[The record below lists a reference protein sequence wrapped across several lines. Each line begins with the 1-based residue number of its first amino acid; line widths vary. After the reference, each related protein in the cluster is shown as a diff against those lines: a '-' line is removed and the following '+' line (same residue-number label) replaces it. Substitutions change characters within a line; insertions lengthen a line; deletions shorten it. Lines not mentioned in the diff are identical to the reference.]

1 MKNFYFVCILFLFSF
16 SSSFAQSL
24 KTEYTLGKERDFNV
38 VEGYFFD
45 NGGKDAPLLNEYFI
59 TTLHSTTDV
68 DVFFEELNI
77 PNGARLNF
85 YLGKNTKGQLVG
97 SISHFDKISNITGKE
112 ITIEYIPTNA
122 IDKNIGNF
130 KGVIKRT
137 SNGSNQRG
145 SSRSQPE
152 SDCPYAIPLC
162 QNLTA
167 VALAGQ
173 YTDLGAVSDDAG
185 GCYGGTG
192 SGGSVWYSFQ
202 PQTDGPLDFTI
213 TPTGSTDYDFVLW
226 DITAGCASNQRQEIS
241 CNYSLITGATGLSS
255 TLCSQAG
262 GSCSPNDCTTDSKGS
277 DCNKFNRRPNVLA
290 SHKYAVCI
298 NFYSG
303 SNDGFNIQFK
313 NEASSV
319 TITDITPPTILNATA
334 NSCPSATQFKLRFS
348 EYIDCSTLQAADL
361 TLPGHTV
368 TITNTNCA
376 NGVSNTVDVTISP
389 ALTSGT
395 YSLHGQDILDLCGN
409 NMNSNFSIV
418 IGANPTPTISP
429 NKTTCKSPGFLGIG
443 YTYSPATQS
452 LTAGGGTFY
461 QWSDGQIGAT
471 VSVAPTATTVYT
483 VTVTQGA
490 CPATASVT
498 VTVEAAPVVSI
509 PDQNFCAGQ
518 SRTLTAT
525 GGGTYQ
531 WYTGPSLFGNG
542 TAIAAPAGTA
552 AVLNA
557 TPSATT
563 TYRVIVTSPG
573 GCKGQDDVTLTLV
586 TTNCCNASITPV
598 SLCANDAP
606 VTLVV
611 GTAGGTFSG
620 PGITNT
626 TTGVFDPTVAGVG
639 SHKIYYQL
647 SCGTDSAII
656 TVTGCSAVNV
666 CRETNGNLTVSGG
679 TPAFTW
685 SYWKAASSTPITNS
699 ATCTACGG
707 SWTPFVNICT
717 SGITTITSCPV
728 PAGWVQFATGTT
740 VTPPVGKDTIKVVD
754 GAGTT
759 VTIYSIA
766 SVALCSSCP
775 TITVTTTTTNTTC
788 GLANGSASTT
798 VSGGVSPYTYTWS
811 NSGGSGSGLSNM
823 NAGTYTVTV
832 KDANLCSAIASVT
845 IGSSANPTATST
857 KTDVTCNGANNGT
870 LTVNASGGTGT
881 LTYTWSPNVSTA
893 SSASSLAP
901 NTYSVTVK
909 DANNCTIV
917 TSQTITQ
924 PTAISINTSSTAAT
938 CNSNNGSATATPSG
952 GTGAYTYTWTGGA
965 TASTAPNLA
974 SGTYSVTVKDA
985 SLCSA
990 TASVTV
996 SGGSGP
1002 IATSSKT
1009 DVTCNAA
1016 NNGTMTVNASGGTG
1030 TLNYT
1035 WSPNVSTTSS
1045 ASSLAPNTYSVT
1057 VKDANNCTV
1066 VTSQTISQPSAIT
1079 ISTSTT
1085 TATCGASNGS
1095 ATATPSGG
1103 TGAYTYS
1110 WTGGATTATATSLA
1124 AGTYSVTVNDVSLCS
1139 AVASATV
1146 SSTASINT
1154 SMTATPS
1161 GCGTPSGKAKVT
1173 VTAGAGPFT
1182 YLWSNGQTADSA
1194 TALSTGYVK
1203 VTVTGAGGCTKVDS
1217 ILVPSSATL
1226 PNINAGVDTSLN
1238 CIRTSVIL
1246 QATSSTAG
1254 VTFAWSNGINTA
1266 NNTVNSANTYT
1277 VTATDPNNGC
1287 TASDA
1292 VVVSMNNV
1300 IPNANAVVVQ
1310 PSCSNPNGSITVNPS
1325 LGTPPFNYSWSAN
1338 AAVGNVNA
1346 ATGLGAGTYTVSITS
1361 ADGCEKDTTITI
1373 VAPPAAIS
1381 IQGVVV
1387 NTLACH
1393 ETTGTIGNVVVSG
1406 GTAPYNYVYA
1416 PQSNLSATTTIP
1428 ALPFAGV
1435 AIGDYV
1441 LTVSDNFGC
1450 SDTFWFSVTRQDLF
1464 LNPVQAS
1471 PESCIGAL
1479 NGVINNAVPFY
1490 GTAPYQLGFA
1500 PTANPSAITPVTGFP
1515 VNGMT
1520 PGTYIMYATDSKGC
1534 TDSAWFSIGASITP
1548 CCTHSLV
1555 ATVSQPTCANNDG
1568 AIDMTV
1574 SGALGMLTY
1583 AWGNGET
1590 TEDLSNLASGT
1601 YYVTVTDDITNCSKD
1616 TSFVLFPPSPPIV
1629 DAGLDV
1635 TLTCVLLNT
1644 NLTATST
1651 TVGTTFT
1658 WSNGTNAAST
1668 LVSTANTYTVTAT
1681 DPSNGCTASD
1691 AVVVTLD
1698 NATPNV
1704 NAGTDVQLTCIVTNT
1719 SLQATSTTAGVTYA
1733 WSNGVNTAGNLVS
1746 TPNTYTVTATNSSNG
1761 CTVSDAV
1768 DVTQNITTPN
1778 VDAGLDQTLSC
1789 TTSSA
1794 TLSGTSTS
1802 AGVSYTWS
1810 GPGTIANG
1818 NTATAT
1824 VTVSGNYTLLVT
1836 DPSNGC
1842 TASDIVVVTPNVNAP
1857 NINAGL
1863 DQVLTCVNT
1872 SVSLTATSSTVG
1884 VTFLW
1889 SDGTANASTTVNAPT
1904 TYSVTATDPNNGC
1917 QAVDQVVVSQNIAA
1931 PDVNAGADATLTCLI
1946 TSIPLNATSTISGA
1960 TFVWSNGTANATTTV
1975 NAPNIY
1981 TVTATDPSNGC
1992 TASDDVFINANGVPV
2007 LSIVSGDNPC
2017 PDVAKGYIN
2026 TNVSGG
2032 VEPYTYLWSNGAT
2045 TTSLNGLHGGTYNV
2059 TVTDANGCSLSQTI
2073 QIIEGDSLS
2082 ITNLTSV
2089 QIPLGETIQLNP
2101 IVNGASAPL
2110 SYSWNPAVYLSCSN
2124 CSNPIVNTVNSI
2136 SYGLLVVDTNGCVA
2150 ESQVSIIIV
2159 PDYQIYVP
2167 SAFTPNNDGTN
2178 DVFEI
2183 FGNKKLWKELSM
2195 TIFNRWGEKV
2205 FESSDSKFA
2214 WDGTFHG
2221 VLQNPQI
2228 YVYQLRITFIDGYAM
2243 PLQKGS
2249 ISLIR

>member
-1 MKNFYFVCILFLFSF
+1 MMKKLYFVCFLVFQIFNASVF
-16 SSSFAQSL
+16 GQAD
-24 KTEYTLGKERDFNV
+24 KKEYTLGKERDYNV
-38 VEGYFFD
+38 AGGTFYD
-45 NGGKDAPLLNEYFI
+45 NGGKEGPLLNEYFI
-59 TTLHSTTDV
+59 TTFHSQFDI
-68 DVFFEELNI
+68 DIFFEELNI
-77 PNGARLNF
+77 PIGSRLNF

-97 SISHFDKISNITGKE
+97 SISHYDKIANITGKE
-112 ITIEYIPTNA
+112 ITIEYIPTNS
-122 IDKNIGNF
+122 INKTISNF
-130 KGVIKRT
+130 RGLIIPS

-213 TPTGSTDYDFVLW
+213 TPSGSTDYDFVLW
-226 DITAGCASNQRQEIS
+226 DVTAGCASNQRQEIS

-262 GSCSPNDCTTDSKGS
+262 GSCSPNDCSTDSKGS

-389 ALTSGT
+389 ALTTGT

-418 IGANPTPTISP
+418 IGANPTPTISA

-443 YTYSPATQS
+443 FTYSPASQS

-471 VSVAPTATTVYT
+471 VSVAPTTTTVYT

-490 CPATASVT
+490 CPATANVSVT
-498 VTVEAAPVVSI
+498 VETAPVVSI

-518 SRTLTAT
+518 SRTLTAS

-606 VTLVV
+606 VTLAV

-639 SHKIYYQL
+639 SHKIFYQL
-647 SCGTDSAII
+647 GCGKDSAII
-656 TVTGCSAVNV
+656 TVTGCSAVHV

-679 TPAFTW
+679 TAPFTW
-685 SYWKAASSTPITNS
+685 SVWDSVGR
-699 ATCTACGG
+699 TC
-707 SWTPFVNICT
+707 
-717 SGITTITSCPV
+717 SGIVIFGNCTGTWVKTM
-728 PAGWVQFATGTT
+728 GWKTFGGGATT

-759 VTIYSIA
+759 VNIYSVA
-766 SVALCSSCP
+766 SVPPCSSCP
-775 TITVTTTTTNTTC
+775 TITVNTTPTNATC
-788 GLANGSASTT
+788 GLANGSATTT

-811 NSGGSGSGLSNM
+811 NSGGSNSSITNM

-832 KDANLCSAIASVT
+832 KDVNLCSATANVT

-857 KTDVTCNGANNGT
+857 KTDATCNGANNGT
-870 LTVNASGGTGT
+870 VTVTASGGTGS
-881 LTYTWSPNVSTA
+881 LT
-893 SSASSLAP
+893 
-901 NTYSVTVK
+901 
-909 DANNCTIV
+909 
-917 TSQTITQ
+917 
-924 PTAISINTSSTAAT
+924 
-938 CNSNNGSATATPSG
+938 
-952 GTGAYTYTWTGGA
+952 
-965 TASTAPNLA
+965 
-974 SGTYSVTVKDA
+974 
-985 SLCSA
+985 
-990 TASVTV
+990 
-996 SGGSGP
+996 
-1002 IATSSKT
+1002 
-1009 DVTCNAA
+1009 
-1016 NNGTMTVNASGGTG
+1016 
-1030 TLNYT
+1030 YT

-1045 ASSLAPNTYSVT
+1045 ASALAPNTYSVT

-1066 VTSQTISQPSAIT
+1066 VTSQTITQPTAIT
-1079 ISTSTT
+1079 IATSST

-1095 ATATPSGG
+1095 ATASPSGG
-1103 TGAYTYS
+1103 TGAYTYT
-1110 WTGGATTATATSLA
+1110 WTGGTTTATATNLA
-1124 AGTYSVTVNDVSLCS
+1124 AGTYSVTVKDASVCS
-1139 AVASATV
+1139 AVGSAIV
-1146 SSTASINT
+1146 SSTTSIT
-1154 SMTATPS
+1154 TTMTASPS
-1161 GCGTPSGKAKVT
+1161 GCGTPTGKAKVT

-1226 PNINAGVDTSLN
+1226 PNINAGVDTALN
-1238 CIRTSVIL
+1238 CIRTSITL

-1310 PSCSNPNGSITVNPS
+1310 PSCSNPNGSISLNPS
-1325 LGTPPFNYSWSAN
+1325 LGTPPYNYSWSTN
-1338 AAVGNVNA
+1338 AGVGNVNA
-1346 ATGLGAGTYTVSITS
+1346 ATGLGAGSYTVSITS

-1373 VAPPAAIS
+1373 VTPPTAIT
-1381 IQGVVV
+1381 IQGAVV

-1393 ETTGTIGNVVVSG
+1393 ETTGTIGTVLVSG

-1416 PQSNLSATTTIP
+1416 PQSNLSATTSIP
-1428 ALPFAGV
+1428 TLPYNGV

-1450 SDTFWFSVTRQDLF
+1450 SDTFWFSVTRQDLL

-1471 PESCIGAL
+1471 PESCIGAS

-1490 GTAPYQLGFA
+1490 GTAPYQLGYA
-1500 PTANPSAITPVTGFP
+1500 PTTNPSAITPVTGFP

-1548 CCTHSLV
+1548 CCTHSLA

-1651 TVGTTFT
+1651 TTGATFT

-1691 AVVVTLD
+1691 AVDVTLD
-1698 NATPNV
+1698 NAIPNV
-1704 NAGTDVQLTCIVTNT
+1704 NAGADVLLTCVVTNT

-1733 WSNGVNTAGNLVS
+1733 WSNGINTADNLVS
-1746 TPNTYTVTATNSSNG
+1746 SPNVYTVTATNPSNG
-1761 CTVSDAV
+1761 CTISDAV
-1768 DVTQNITTPN
+1768 DVTQNISTPN
-1778 VDAGLDQTLSC
+1778 VDAGLDQELSC

-1794 TLSGTSTS
+1794 TLTGTSSTG
-1802 AGVSYTWS
+1802 GVSYAWS
-1810 GPGTIANG
+1810 GPGTITNG
-1818 NTATAT
+1818 NTATAS
-1824 VTVSGNYTLLVT
+1824 VNVSGNYTLVVT
-1836 DPSNGC
+1836 DPTNGC
-1842 TASDIVVVTPNVNAP
+1842 STSDVVVVTPNVNSP

-1863 DQVLTCVNT
+1863 DQVLTCIT
-1872 SVSLTATSSTVG
+1872 TTVSLTATSTTSG

-1889 SDGTANASTTVNAPT
+1889 SDGSISATTTVNTPS

-1917 QAVDQVVVSQNIAA
+1917 QAVDQVLVSQNITA
-1931 PDVNAGADATLTCLI
+1931 PDVNAGVDATLTCLI

-1960 TFVWSNGTANATTTV
+1960 TFAWSNGTAGAATTVTS
-1975 NAPNIY
+1975 PNTY
-1981 TVTATDPSNGC
+1981 TVTATNPVNGC
-1992 TASDDVFINANGVPV
+1992 TASDDVLINANGVP
-2007 LSIVSGDNPC
+2007 LISIVSGDNPC

-2045 TTSLNGLHGGTYNV
+2045 SPSLKGLHGGTYHV

-2101 IVNGASAPL
+2101 IVNGANAPL

-2136 SYGLLVVDTNGCVA
+2136 SYGLLVVDTNGCKA

>member
-1 MKNFYFVCILFLFSF
+1 MKNFHFVCLLFLCFTPSA
-16 SSSFAQSL
+16 FAQSI
-24 KTEYTLGKERDFNV
+24 KKEYTLGKDRDYNV
-38 VEGYFFD
+38 VEGHFFD
-45 NGGKDAPLLNEYFI
+45 NGGKDGPLLNEYFI
-59 TTLHSTTDV
+59 TTLHSTADV

-77 PNGARLNF
+77 PIGARLNF
-85 YLGKNTKGQLVG
+85 YLGKNQKGQLVG
-97 SISHFDKISNITGKE
+97 SVSHYDKISNITGKE

-122 IDKNIGNF
+122 LEKTVGNF
-130 KGVIKRT
+130 TGVIKRT

-173 YTDLGAVSDDAG
+173 YTDLGSVSDDAG

-213 TPTGSTDYDFVLW
+213 TPSGSTDYDFVLW
-226 DITAGCASNQRQEIS
+226 DVTAGCASNQRQEIS

-262 GSCSPNDCTTDSKGS
+262 GSCSPNDCSTDSKGS

-389 ALTSGT
+389 ALTTGT

-418 IGANPTPTISP
+418 IGANPTPTISA

-443 YTYSPATQS
+443 FTYSPASQS
-452 LTAGGGTFY
+452 LTAGGGSFY

-471 VSVAPTATTVYT
+471 VSVAPTTTTVYT

-490 CPATASVT
+490 CPATANVT
-498 VTVEAAPVVSI
+498 VTVETAPVVSI

-606 VTLVV
+606 VTLAV
-611 GTAGGTFSG
+611 GTSGGTFSG

-639 SHKIYYQL
+639 NHKIFYQL
-647 SCGTDSAII
+647 GCGIDSAII
-656 TVTGCSAVNV
+656 TVTGCSAVSV

-679 TPAFTW
+679 TPTFTW

-766 SVALCSSCP
+766 SVPLCSSCP
-775 TITVTTTTTNTTC
+775 TITVTTTPTNTTC
-788 GLANGSASTT
+788 GLANGSTTTT

-811 NSGGSGSGLSNM
+811 NSGGTNSSITNV

-832 KDANLCSAIASVT
+832 KDANLCSATVSVT

-857 KTDVTCNGANNGT
+857 KTDATCNGANNGT
-870 LTVNASGGTGT
+870 VTVTASGGTGS
-881 LTYTWSPNVSTA
+881 LTYTWSPNVSTL
-893 SSASSLAP
+893 SSASA
-901 NTYSVTVK
+901 
-909 DANNCTIV
+909 
-917 TSQTITQ
+917 
-924 PTAISINTSSTAAT
+924 
-938 CNSNNGSATATPSG
+938 
-952 GTGAYTYTWTGGA
+952 
-965 TASTAPNLA
+965 
-974 SGTYSVTVKDA
+974 
-985 SLCSA
+985 
-990 TASVTV
+990 
-996 SGGSGP
+996 
-1002 IATSSKT
+1002 
-1009 DVTCNAA
+1009 
-1016 NNGTMTVNASGGTG
+1016 
-1030 TLNYT
+1030 
-1035 WSPNVSTTSS
+1035 
-1045 ASSLAPNTYSVT
+1045 LAPNTYSVT

-1066 VTSQTISQPSAIT
+1066 VTSQTITQPIAIT
-1079 ISTSTT
+1079 IATSST

-1095 ATATPSGG
+1095 ATASPSGG
-1103 TGAYTYS
+1103 TGAYTYT
-1110 WTGGATTATATSLA
+1110 WTGGATTATATNLT
-1124 AGTYSVTVNDVSLCS
+1124 AGTYSVTVKDASLCS
-1139 AVASATV
+1139 AVGSAIV
-1146 SSTASINT
+1146 SSTTSIT
-1154 SMTATPS
+1154 TTMTASPS
-1161 GCGTPSGKAKVT
+1161 GCGTPTGKAKVT

-1226 PNINAGVDTSLN
+1226 PNINAGVDTALN
-1238 CIRTSVIL
+1238 CIRTSVTL

-1266 NNTVNSANTYT
+1266 NNNVSSANTYT

-1292 VVVSMNNV
+1292 IVVSLSNT

-1310 PSCSNPNGSITVNPS
+1310 PNCSNPNGSITVNPS
-1325 LGTPPFNYSWSAN
+1325 LGNAPYSFVWSAN
-1338 AAVGNVNA
+1338 ASTGNVNA
-1346 ATGLGAGTYTVSITS
+1346 ATGLNAGTYTVSITS

-1373 VAPPAAIS
+1373 AAPPAAIS
-1381 IQGVVV
+1381 IQGIVV
-1387 NTLACH
+1387 NTLACN
-1393 ETTGTIGNVVVSG
+1393 ETTGTISTVLVSG

-1416 PQSNLSATTTIP
+1416 PQSNLSATTSIP
-1428 ALPFAGV
+1428 SLPYNGI
-1435 AIGDYV
+1435 AIGDYA
-1441 LTVSDNFGC
+1441 LTATDSFGC

-1471 PESCIGAL
+1471 PESCIGAS

-1490 GTAPYQLGFA
+1490 GTAPYQLGYA
-1500 PTANPSAITPVTGFP
+1500 PTTNPSAITPVTGFP

-1548 CCTHSLV
+1548 CCTHSIG
-1555 ATVSQPTCANNDG
+1555 ATLSQPTCANNDG
-1568 AIDMTV
+1568 TIDMTV

-1616 TSFVLFPPSPPIV
+1616 TSFVLLPPTPPSV
-1629 DAGLDV
+1629 DAGLDI

-1651 TVGTTFT
+1651 TAGATFA
-1658 WSNGTNAAST
+1658 WSNGTNTAST

-1681 DPSNGCTASD
+1681 DASNGCTASD

-1698 NATPNV
+1698 NAIPNV
-1704 NAGTDVQLTCIVTNT
+1704 NAGADVLLTCVVTNT
-1719 SLQATSTTAGVTYA
+1719 SLQATSTTAGVTYT
-1733 WSNGVNTAGNLVS
+1733 WSNGINTADNLVS
-1746 TPNTYTVTATNSSNG
+1746 SPNVYTVTATNPSNG
-1761 CTVSDAV
+1761 CTISDAV
-1768 DVTQNITTPN
+1768 DVTQNISTPN
-1778 VDAGLDQTLSC
+1778 VDAGLDQELSC

-1794 TLSGTSTS
+1794 NLTGASSTS
-1802 AGVSYTWS
+1802 GVSYAWS
-1810 GPGTIANG
+1810 GPGTITNG
-1818 NTATAT
+1818 NTAIAT
-1824 VTVSGNYTLLVT
+1824 VNVSGNYSLLVT

-1842 TASDIVVVTPNVNAP
+1842 TASDGVVVTPNVNSP

-1863 DQVLTCVNT
+1863 DQVLTCATT
-1872 SVSLTATSSTVG
+1872 SVSLTATSSTAG

-1889 SDGTANASTTVNAPT
+1889 SDGTTNASTSVNAPT
-1904 TYSVTATDPNNGC
+1904 TYSVTATDTNNGC

-1975 NAPNIY
+1975 NIPNIY

-1992 TASDDVFINANGVPV
+1992 TASDDVMINANGVPV

-2017 PDVAKGYIN
+2017 PDVAKGYVN

-2032 VEPYTYLWSNGAT
+2032 IGPYTYLWSNGAT
-2045 TTSLNGLHGGTYNV
+2045 SPSLKGLHGGTYHV
-2059 TVTDANGCSLSQTI
+2059 TVTDANGCSLNQTV

-2101 IVNGASAPL
+2101 IVNGANAPL

-2124 CSNPIVNTVNSI
+2124 CSNPTVNTVNSI
-2136 SYGLLVVDTNGCVA
+2136 SYGLLVVDTNGCRA
-2150 ESQVSIIIV
+2150 ENKVSITVV

-2195 TIFNRWGEKV
+2195 TIYNRWGEKV